1 MRVGALR
8 GGVVTEL
15 RVKEGDRVV
24 SGQPLFTVA
33 SRQGLEAGGTLDAA
47 VLASLDTQIQVLKE
61 QIAAD
66 PERVANEVR
75 RLDAAIVS
83 VAAERDA
90 LGAQRRLMA
99 ERVQVTEDR
108 RGTVARLTQ
117 QGHSTR
123 TALQEQDEA
132 LLARRQ
138 ALAEIDRDLAAADK
152 ELGQTQL
159 QREQLPVQQAE
170 RLAQLRLGLADR
182 ERQKAEAQG
191 QRAQVLTAPIAGHVT
206 ALQAA
211 PGQIV
216 DPAKPLLT
224 LLPDGAS
231 LLAELF
237 VPSRAIGFVEPGQR
251 VRLMVDA
258 FPYQR
263 FGTIGGSVE
272 TVSQAVL
279 SPNEV
284 IGRTTLTE
292 PAYRVTV
299 RLDRQAI
306 DAFGRRGAA
315 AAGHDPEGR
324 HRAGGPLPPRLAVRA
339 ADQRQG
345 ADVKLAASLDYFG
358 APRLPAIIQS
368 EAAEC
373 GLACL
378 AMVATLSRARG
389 RSRGASP
396 PVLDLA
402 EGRHPQGRARHGP
415 AASA

>member
-1 MRVGALR
+1 MAHPIRFERVTFASGEHSSVSLPVAPMSWQVLGGFILACVAAVVVFLGTAEYARKETAGGALVAAGGAVRVSALR
-8 GGVVTEL
+8 GGVVTDL

-24 SGQPLFTVA
+24 AGQPLFTVA

-75 RLDAAIVS
+75 RLDAAIAS

-191 QRAQVLTAPIAGHVT
+191 QRAQVLTAPTAGHVT

-263 FGTIGGSVE
+263 FGTLGGSVE

-279 SPNEV
+279 SPADV
-284 IGRTTLTE
+284 IGRTALTE

-299 RLDRQAI
+299 RLDRQVI
-306 DAFGRRGAA
+306 DAFGRQVALQPDMTLKA
-315 AAGHDPEGR
+315 DIVLEGR
-324 HRAGGPLPPRLAVRA
+324 SLLAWLFEPLISV
-339 ADQRQG
+339 
-345 ADVKLAASLDYFG
+345 
-358 APRLPAIIQS
+358 
-368 EAAEC
+368 
-373 GLACL
+373 
-378 AMVATLSRARG
+378 RG
-389 RSRGASP
+389 RM
-396 PVLDLA
+396 
-402 EGRHPQGRARHGP
+402 
-415 AASA
+415 

>member
-1 MRVGALR
+1 MFACVVVVVFFLATAEYARKETAGGSLVAAGGAVRVSALR

-15 RVKEGDRVV
+15 KVREGDRVAA
-24 SGQPLFTVA
+24 GQPLFTVA

-47 VLASLDTQIQVLKE
+47 ILASLDTQTQVLRD

-66 PERVANEVR
+66 PARMANETR
-75 RLDAAIVS
+75 RLEATIVS
-83 VAAERDA
+83 VTAERDA
-90 LGAQRRLMA
+90 LIAQRKLMA
-99 ERVQVTEDR
+99 ERVQVTEER
-108 RGTVARLTQ
+108 RNTIARLNE
-117 QGHSTR
+117 QGHTTR
-123 TALQEQDEA
+123 AALQEQDEA
-132 LLARRQ
+132 LLSRRQ
-138 ALAEIDRDLAAADK
+138 NLAEVDRDLAAAEK
-152 ELGQTQL
+152 ELGQTEL

-170 RLAQLRLGLADR
+170 RLAGLRLNLADR
-182 ERQKAEAQG
+182 ERQRAEAQA
-191 QRAQVLTAPIAGHVT
+191 QRAQVIAAPLAGRVT
-206 ALQAA
+206 ALQAS

-216 DPAKPLLT
+216 DPNKPLLT

-263 FGTIGGSVE
+263 FGTISGSVE

-306 DAFGRRGAA
+306 DAFGREVPLQPDMTLKA
-315 AAGHDPEGR
+315 DIVLEGR
-324 HRAGGPLPPRLAVRA
+324 SLVAWLFEPLIGV
-339 ADQRQG
+339 
-345 ADVKLAASLDYFG
+345 
-358 APRLPAIIQS
+358 
-368 EAAEC
+368 
-373 GLACL
+373 
-378 AMVATLSRARG
+378 RG
-389 RSRGASP
+389 RM
-396 PVLDLA
+396 
-402 EGRHPQGRARHGP
+402 
-415 AASA
+415 

>member
-1 MRVGALR
+1 VAQQSLFRPQAVTAATGEHSSVSLAVAPLPWHLLGGFVVACAAAVILFLATAEYARKETAGGSLVAAGGAVRVGALR

-15 RVKEGDRVV
+15 KVREGERVAA
-24 SGQPLFTVA
+24 GQPLFTVA

-47 VLASLDTQIQVLKE
+47 VLAALDTQIQVLRE

-66 PERVANEVR
+66 PARMATEIR
-75 RLDAAIVS
+75 RLDATVAS

-90 LGAQRRLMA
+90 LVVQRRLMI
-99 ERVQVTEDR
+99 ERVQVTEER
-108 RGTVARLTQ
+108 RSTIARLAQ
-117 QGHSTR
+117 QGHTTR
-123 TALQEQDEA
+123 AALQDQDET

-138 ALAEIDRDLAAADK
+138 ALAEIDRELAEAEKSLSQA
-152 ELGQTQL
+152 QL

-182 ERQKAEAQG
+182 ERQRAEAES
-191 QRAQVLTAPIAGHVT
+191 QRAQVIAAPIGGRVT

-216 DPAKPLLT
+216 DPTKPLLT

-237 VPSRAIGFVEPGQR
+237 VPSRAMGFVEPGQR

-279 SPNEV
+279 SPDEV
-284 IGRTTLTE
+284 IGKVALSE

-299 RLDRQAI
+299 RLDRQAV
-306 DAFGRRGAA
+306 DAFGRSVPLQPDMTLKA
-315 AAGHDPEGR
+315 DIVLEGR
-324 HRAGGPLPPRLAVRA
+324 SLVAWLFEPLISV
-339 ADQRQG
+339 
-345 ADVKLAASLDYFG
+345 
-358 APRLPAIIQS
+358 
-368 EAAEC
+368 
-373 GLACL
+373 
-378 AMVATLSRARG
+378 RG
-389 RSRGASP
+389 RM
-396 PVLDLA
+396 
-402 EGRHPQGRARHGP
+402 
-415 AASA
+415 

>member
-1 MRVGALR
+1 MALSSPASLLVVVFLGTAEYARKETAGGALVAAGGGVRVSALR
-8 GGVVTEL
+8 GGVVTDL

-33 SRQGLEAGGTLDAA
+33 SRQGLEAGGTLDSA

-75 RLDAAIVS
+75 RLDAAIAS

-191 QRAQVLTAPIAGHVT
+191 QQAQVLTAPIAGHVT

-224 LLPDGAS
+224 LAPRRREPARGALRAEPRHRLRRAGPAGAADGRRLPLSA
-231 LLAELF
+231 LRTL
-237 VPSRAIGFVEPGQR
+237 
-251 VRLMVDA
+251 
-258 FPYQR
+258 
-263 FGTIGGSVE
+263 GGSVE

-279 SPNEV
+279 SPAEV

-306 DAFGRRGAA
+306 DAFGRQVALQPDMTLKA
-315 AAGHDPEGR
+315 DIVLEGR
-324 HRAGGPLPPRLAVRA
+324 SLLAWLFEPLISV
-339 ADQRQG
+339 
-345 ADVKLAASLDYFG
+345 
-358 APRLPAIIQS
+358 
-368 EAAEC
+368 
-373 GLACL
+373 
-378 AMVATLSRARG
+378 RG
-389 RSRGASP
+389 RM
-396 PVLDLA
+396 
-402 EGRHPQGRARHGP
+402 
-415 AASA
+415 

>member
-1 MRVGALR
+1 MALQSLFRPQAVTAASGEHSSVSLPVAPMSWQVLGGFILACVALVVVFLGTAEYARKETAGGALVAAGGAVRVGALR

-306 DAFGRRGAA
+306 DAFGRRVALQPDMTLKA
-315 AAGHDPEGR
+315 DIVLEGR
-324 HRAGGPLPPRLAVRA
+324 SLLAWLFEPLISV
-339 ADQRQG
+339 
-345 ADVKLAASLDYFG
+345 
-358 APRLPAIIQS
+358 
-368 EAAEC
+368 
-373 GLACL
+373 
-378 AMVATLSRARG
+378 RG
-389 RSRGASP
+389 RM
-396 PVLDLA
+396 
-402 EGRHPQGRARHGP
+402 
-415 AASA
+415 

>member
-1 MRVGALR
+1 MALQSLFRPQAVTAASGEHSSVSLPVAPMSWQVLGGFILACVALVVVFLGTAEYARKETAGGALVAAGGAVRVSALR
-8 GGVVTEL
+8 GGVVTDL

-24 SGQPLFTVA
+24 AGQPLFTVA
-33 SRQGLEAGGTLDAA
+33 SRQGLEAGGTLDSA

-61 QIAAD
+61 QIAAG

-75 RLDAAIVS
+75 RLDAAIAS

-182 ERQKAEAQG
+182 ERQKAEAQA
-191 QRAQVLTAPIAGHVT
+191 QRAQVLTAPIGGRVT

-263 FGTIGGSVE
+263 FGTLGGSVE

-279 SPNEV
+279 SPADV
-284 IGRTTLTE
+284 IGRTALTE

-299 RLDRQAI
+299 RLDRQVI
-306 DAFGRRGAA
+306 DAFGRQVALQPDMTLKA
-315 AAGHDPEGR
+315 DIVLEGR
-324 HRAGGPLPPRLAVRA
+324 SLLAWLFEPLISV
-339 ADQRQG
+339 
-345 ADVKLAASLDYFG
+345 
-358 APRLPAIIQS
+358 
-368 EAAEC
+368 
-373 GLACL
+373 
-378 AMVATLSRARG
+378 RG
-389 RSRGASP
+389 RM
-396 PVLDLA
+396 
-402 EGRHPQGRARHGP
+402 
-415 AASA
+415 

>member
-1 MRVGALR
+1 M
-8 GGVVTEL
+8 
-15 RVKEGDRVV
+15 
-24 SGQPLFTVA
+24 
-33 SRQGLEAGGTLDAA
+33 
-47 VLASLDTQIQVLKE
+47 
-61 QIAAD
+61 
-66 PERVANEVR
+66 
-75 RLDAAIVS
+75 
-83 VAAERDA
+83 
-90 LGAQRRLMA
+90 
-99 ERVQVTEDR
+99 
-108 RGTVARLTQ
+108 
-117 QGHSTR
+117 
-123 TALQEQDEA
+123 
-132 LLARRQ
+132 
-138 ALAEIDRDLAAADK
+138 
-152 ELGQTQL
+152 
-159 QREQLPVQQAE
+159 QQAE

-191 QRAQVLTAPIAGHVT
+191 QQAQVLTAPIAGHVT

-224 LLPDGAS
+224 LLHDGAS

-306 DAFGRRGAA
+306 DAFGRRVALQPDMTLKA
-315 AAGHDPEGR
+315 DIVLEGR
-324 HRAGGPLPPRLAVRA
+324 SLLAWLFEPL
-339 ADQRQG
+339 
-345 ADVKLAASLDYFG
+345 
-358 APRLPAIIQS
+358 
-368 EAAEC
+368 
-373 GLACL
+373 
-378 AMVATLSRARG
+378 LSVRG
-389 RSRGASP
+389 RM
-396 PVLDLA
+396 
-402 EGRHPQGRARHGP
+402 
-415 AASA
+415 